1 MNHLRKAFTVS
12 ALKKNNMSLPT
23 ALEAIEQMY
32 ILDAVMQFA
41 TVKES
46 ASHLGISRTTLIMKM
61 KKYDLQ
67 RKPKESQNGQ
77 T

>member
-12 ALKKNNMSLPT
+12 ALKKNNMTLGS

-41 TVKES
+41 TIKES
-46 ASHLGISRTTLIMKM
+46 AKQLGISRTTLIMKM

-67 RKPKESQNGQ
+67 KKPKEITQAE
-77 T
+77 

>member
-12 ALKKNNMSLPT
+12 ALKKNNMTLSS

-32 ILDAVMQFA
+32 ILDAIMQFN
-41 TVKES
+41 TIMES
-46 ASHLGISRTTLIMKM
+46 AKQLGISRTTLIMKM

-67 RKPKESQNGQ
+67 RKPKENVNEIS
-77 T
+77 